1 MERTNQNNDI
11 NAINE
16 ARELLNELRRSN
28 LSHDKTKKTRD
39 KLHKN
44 EADYNFL
51 KEKEQNDSLTTE

>member
-28 LSHDKTKKTRD
+28 LSHDKTKKIRN
-39 KLHKN
+39 KFHKD

-51 KEKEQNDSLTTE
+51 KEKEQNDSLTNE

>member
-28 LSHDKTKKTRD
+28 LSHDKTKRIRD

-44 EADYNFL
+44 EAD
-51 KEKEQNDSLTTE
+51 